1 MARAIE
7 VEVLSGPELN
17 EDGSITSMVK
27 AGGQLFRFTHHG
39 HFITHP
45 SEGLDEFQREALAE
59 AHRRLHEYLA
69 DHPDALSRLVA
80 ARSERG
86 QHISMP

>member
-7 VEVLSGPELN
+7 AEVLSGPELN
-17 EDGSITSMVK
+17 EDGSITSIVK
-27 AGGQLFRFTHHG
+27 SGGQLFRFTHHG

-45 SEGLDEFQREALAE
+45 SAGLDDAQREALAV

-69 DHPDALSRLVA
+69 DNPDALRRLVD
-80 ARSERG
+80 ARAERG
-86 QHISMP
+86 QHVSVP